1 MGETLMIFLI
11 LLCGV
16 IGTAFYAYLADPQA
30 FVLWPFAAALGFV
43 FLMFVVFIGLCL
55 KREHDYQYSIDAE
68 E

>member
-1 MGETLMIFLI
+1 MGETMIFLI
-11 LLCGV
+11 LVCGV
-16 IGTAFYAYLADPQA
+16 IGSGVYAYVADTEA
-30 FVLWPFAAALGFV
+30 FTIWPFAAALGFV